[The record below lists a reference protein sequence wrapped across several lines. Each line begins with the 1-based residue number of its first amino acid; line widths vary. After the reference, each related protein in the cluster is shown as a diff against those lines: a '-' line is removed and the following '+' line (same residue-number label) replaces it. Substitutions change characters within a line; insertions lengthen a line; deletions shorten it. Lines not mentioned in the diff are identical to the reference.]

1 LNAGLTPKPFLAK
14 PGPFWANPAIGA
26 IARCLHRRQI
36 FGSYTMLKRHNEFFK
51 NLMLL
56 NDLLLVSL
64 AWWMAYFIRFHTFL
78 FVPRQDYIFRHYVV
92 AWLLVVAVWTIVF
105 TGLDLYRPRRISS
118 RLRELADLFKA
129 SCLALPVFLAVLF
142 LIREI
147 VLSRAVVV
155 IFWSLSLLLLSVSH
169 VAVRETLRLVRRR
182 GYNLRRALIIGAPV
196 QGKQLLDKLVWY
208 RHLGLSVSA
217 IFFTDEWTL
226 GPEPTDARV
235 LRTRGEVQRLVHE
248 QAVDIVF
255 ITLPLEQ
262 SSKLGEIQ
270 RWLGDDPV
278 TVYYVPD
285 FGEFSKL
292 RGSVEEF
299 DGLQIISLQ
308 SSPLDGWNA
317 LMKRAIDISLG
328 GIALCVFAPVMALIA
343 VAIKLTSAGPVLYRQ
358 ERMGL
363 DRKRFDMLKFRTM
376 VPDAERRTGPIW
388 AADNDPRIT
397 PLGRWLRRTSLDE
410 LPQLINVLRGEMSLV
425 GPRPERPP
433 LIEEF
438 RKSMPKYMLRHKVKA
453 GMTGWAQVN
462 GWRGNTD
469 LETRIAH
476 DLDYIQNWS
485 LWRDVKILSAT
496 LFGGFLHK
504 NAS

>member
-1 LNAGLTPKPFLAK
+1 
-14 PGPFWANPAIGA
+14 
-26 IARCLHRRQI
+26 
-36 FGSYTMLKRHNEFFK
+36 MLKRHNEFFK

-56 NDLLLVSL
+56 NDLLLVTA
-64 AWWMAYFIRFHTFL
+64 AWWLAYLIRFHTFL
-78 FVPRQDYIFRHYVV
+78 FVPREDYVFRHYVV
-92 AWLLVVAVWTIVF
+92 AGLLVLAVWTIVF
-105 TGLDLYRPRRISS
+105 AGLDIYRPRRISS
-118 RLRELADLFKA
+118 RVREIADLIKA
-129 SCLALPVFLAVLF
+129 SSLALLIFLAVLF

-147 VLSRAVVV
+147 VLSRAVVM
-155 IFWSLSLLLLSVSH
+155 IFWSLSLVLLSVSR
-169 VAVRETLRLVRRR
+169 VTVREGLRFLRRK
-182 GYNLRRALIIGAPV
+182 GYNLRLTLIIGASA
-196 QGKQLLDKLVWY
+196 QARQLLDRLVWY
-208 RHLGLSVSA
+208 RHLGLRVSA

-226 GPEPTDARV
+226 DPEPADARV
-235 LRTRGEVQRLVHE
+235 LKSRDEVQRLVHGG
-248 QAVDIVF
+248 AVDMVF

-270 RWLGDDPV
+270 QWLGDDPV

-285 FGEFSKL
+285 FGEFAKL

-317 LMKRAIDISLG
+317 LLKRTVDISLG
-328 GIALCVFAPVMALIA
+328 GIALFAFAPIMALIA
-343 VAIKLTSAGPVLYRQ
+343 LGIKLSSGGPVFYRQ

-363 DRKRFDMLKFRTM
+363 DGKRFEMLKFRTM
-376 VPDAERRTGPIW
+376 VPDAERFTGPIW
-388 AADNDPRIT
+388 AANNDSRVT
-397 PLGRWLRRTSLDE
+397 PLGRWLRRASLDE
-410 LPQLINVLRGEMSLV
+410 LPQLVNVLRGEMSLV

-433 LIEEF
+433 LIDEF

-469 LETRIAH
+469 LEARIAH
-476 DLDYIQNWS
+476 DLDYIENWS

-496 LFGGFLHK
+496 LYRGFLHR
-504 NAS
+504 NAD